1 MFEIASD
8 QEINKSDVEES
19 KIRIYSERE
28 DMPNED
34 CVSG

>member
-1 MFEIASD
+1 MFEIAS
-8 QEINKSDVEES
+8 QEINKSEVEKS
-19 KIRIYSERE
+19 KIRIYSKGE

>member
-1 MFEIASD
+1 MFEIASQD
-8 QEINKSDVEES
+8 INKSDVEES
-19 KIRIYSERE
+19 KIIIYSKRE